1 MSLLSKRENV
11 RSPLIFYLYYFVVF
25 FGNAIQG
32 SFLSLYLTNVGV
44 PASTVAVLNGII
56 QLISLAALAI
66 FGRIADRAPSKN
78 IVLCSGL
85 AVSIITLILFSQAKS
100 VVAICIFRVAYAA
113 FFTPIASIYET
124 ITLDFTSRNGWQ
136 YGPIRMTGTLGFSL
150 MALIAGLGL
159 NKNIAYVFPLLI
171 GSYVMTL
178 ILAFMLPISRNTTR
192 KEKVRENG
200 SVFDVL
206 KNRTVRNVM
215 IMFFIYSLGSSLN
228 NTFFG
233 IYTQELGGNYMMVG
247 IANMILGLSELPFHL
262 GPGKR
267 WLNRIGLERS
277 MLVVLTVGAFRWA
290 VCGLT
295 RSPWVMVATM
305 GLNGIMLVPVIINLA
320 EFLYANAPEG
330 LKVTTQTTLR
340 SSVSVIAMLIANF
353 GGGALHK
360 ALEGAGVNPIKS
372 MYLMLVPFFII
383 AIMIGFSSM
392 KKSQRESA

>member
-1 MSLLSKRENV
+1 MLSLISRRENV
-11 RSPLIFYLYYFVVF
+11 RSPFIFYLYYFVVF

-56 QLISLAALAI
+56 QIISLIALAI

-85 AVSIITLILFSQAKS
+85 AVSIVTLILFSQAKS

-159 NKNIAYVFPLLI
+159 NKNIKYVFPLLI
-171 GSYVMTL
+171 GSYCLTL
-178 ILAFMLPISRNTTR
+178 VLALMLPLSRNTTR

-267 WLNRIGLERS
+267 WLNRIGLEKS

-295 RSPWVMVATM
+295 RSPWVMVMTM

-320 EFLYANAPEG
+320 EFLFANAPEG

-360 ALEGAGVNPIKS
+360 ALENAGMNPIKS
-372 MYLMLVPFFII
+372 MYLMLVPLFIV
-383 AIMIGFSSM
+383 ALMIGFSSM
-392 KKSQRESA
+392 KKSQKEA